1 MAGAAKR
8 KLQASWKAAY
18 WRCEHFDFNDN
29 RGPGWAKKAV
39 MMQMFGKN
47 ENLSSK
53 AGIHNKY
60 NESGKSLFEET
71 REGKSKYVRLLKEHR
86 NKEADK

>member
-1 MAGAAKR
+1 M
-8 KLQASWKAAY
+8 
-18 WRCEHFDFNDN
+18 
-29 RGPGWAKKAV
+29 AKKAKLMEV
-39 MMQMFGKN
+39 FGKN

-53 AGIHNKY
+53 AGINNKY
-60 NESGKSLFEET
+60 NESGKNIFEET